1 MRLLEEAEEGGRVV
15 RGERL
20 ARSEGERQARGEE
33 RPDGRVEQGV
43 LYTVV
48 ADRSFISWRC
58 GTTDVDWRTDDE
70 ALGSGIYR

>member
-1 MRLLEEAEEGGRVV
+1 MRLLEDVEEGGRVV
-15 RGERL
+15 RGERQ

-48 ADRSFISWRC
+48 ADRSFVSWRC
-58 GTTDVDWRTDDE
+58 GTTDVDWRTDD
-70 ALGSGIYR
+70 